1 MKRKT
6 LQFLAAFVFAIAL
19 VFVGVAIAQRPAT
32 DIDPAHHPNLAE
44 AQHHIAQAFDKIDE
58 AQSANR
64 DRLGDHAAKAK
75 DLLMQASRELKAAA
89 IYADRHHT

>member
-1 MKRKT
+1 MKRKI

-32 DIDPAHHPNLAE
+32 DIDAARHPNLAE

-58 AQSANR
+58 AQSANH
-64 DRLGDHAAKAK
+64 DELGDHAAKAK
-75 DLLMQASRELKAAA
+75 DLLMQAGRELKAAA